1 MLRITTNGVLNS
13 YRSDL
18 NASAVSLNDARDT
31 VLTQRN
37 FNSYSE
43 DPAAAS
49 QAFKLRSSWHKNA
62 AQYSVSQSTIRK
74 YNVAWTTL
82 DSVEEMV
89 DTTASSSALASAL
102 AGNSDPTGGGRTAL
116 GTQLLQLSE
125 SIVQV
130 MNNTYADNFVFS
142 GADGG
147 TVPFTWGDDGTLY
160 YRGVNVSP
168 SKDDPDYDETMAALD
183 ALSSE
188 TNYVDIGLGMEL
200 DENGNT
206 IDSSAFNNALQGINF
221 LGYGTDKDGD
231 SQNIVCII
239 YRLGELL
246 SNCDEDG
253 NWAKDEDADEFNR
266 LINKLDDASD
276 ALKSAYVQ
284 LDARASFLESNDD
297 QLVTKADT
305 LNEEFLEIEQ
315 CDLADAITSF
325 SWAQYCY
332 NAALRVGNS
341 ILSQSLMDYL
351 D

>member
-1 MLRITTNGVLNS
+1 
-13 YRSDL
+13 
-18 NASAVSLNDARDT
+18 
-31 VLTQRN
+31 
-37 FNSYSE
+37 
-43 DPAAAS
+43 
-49 QAFKLRSSWHKNA
+49 
-62 AQYSVSQSTIRK
+62 
-74 YNVAWTTL
+74 
-82 DSVEEMV
+82 
-89 DTTASSSALASAL
+89 L
-102 AGNSDPTGGGRTAL
+102 AGNSDPTGGGRKAL
-116 GTQLLQLSE
+116 GTQLLQLSD

-147 TVPFTWGDDGTLY
+147 TVPFTWGDNGTLY
-160 YRGVNVSP
+160 YRGVNVSL
-168 SKDDPDYDETMAALD
+168 SDTDPDYEALE

-200 DENGNT
+200 DEDGNT
-206 IDSSAFNNALQGINF
+206 IGSSAFNNALQGINF
-221 LGYGTDKDGD
+221 LGYGVDEDGD
-231 SQNIVCII
+231 SKNIVCII

-253 NWAKDEDADEFNR
+253 NWEKDEDAEEFNR

-297 QLVTKADT
+297 QLEKKADT

-315 CDLADAITSF
+315 CDLADAITSY

-332 NAALRVGNS
+332 NAALKVGNS
-341 ILSQSLMDYL
+341 ILSQSLIDYL